1 MNKVESGS
9 NMVNQSGQ
17 ILSDIAQAVDKVA
30 RMISDE
36 STAVVAQ
43 NAGISQIKTRT
54 SSSRFYLAFF

>member
-1 MNKVESGS
+1 
-9 NMVNQSGQ
+9 MVNQSSQ

-36 STAVVAQ
+36 STVVVAQ
-43 NAGISQIKTRT
+43 NAGISQIKTRA